1 MRRAL
6 IWAILAAAA
15 IPASSSMAQTA
26 SPQVERTYGLGLP
39 RDMDILFVP
48 DADYPDWPLRPEQ
61 ADYADV
67 SGDRMKEWVRRI
79 SAISLRS
86 QADGNM
92 YWGHLPGTIYDAMTM
107 ELMIE
112 EFEKLGLET
121 ERVPHTLLRDWAPT
135 FWEASFFPWAAGR
148 SDSRPRSR
156 SARRPLRRSRAL
168 LRRPSGLAL
177 AQSLTSSSGMSRGR
191 QS

>member
-67 SGDRMKEWVRRI
+67 SGDRMKE
-79 SAISLRS
+79 
-86 QADGNM
+86 
-92 YWGHLPGTIYDAMTM
+92 
-107 ELMIE
+107 
-112 EFEKLGLET
+112 
-121 ERVPHTLLRDWAPT
+121 
-135 FWEASFFPWAAGR
+135 
-148 SDSRPRSR
+148 
-156 SARRPLRRSRAL
+156 
-168 LRRPSGLAL
+168 
-177 AQSLTSSSGMSRGR
+177 
-191 QS
+191 